1 MKNDPIRW
9 PIDVKHDGTFKYT
22 THYAVAESNFGFLQ
36 LYKVYKPIF
45 KLSFTWLFVCL
56 FRLKTEFQPFG
67 SLSLP
72 RRFSGSPFNRVCSV
86 GPDREGN
93 WPTLQ
98 NMGQNSGGSSPTDLP
113 SEVCPTCQDG
123 WGTSTVWDTGQDSF
137 MGFHQ
142 NPQVSKEE
150 RMINE
155 LYLTINNY
163 L

>member
-1 MKNDPIRW
+1 MD
-9 PIDVKHDGTFKYT
+9 DGTFALRSSWKQFRIPFNFTRFTSWFSKY
-22 THYAVAESNFGFLQ
+22 HLRNF
-36 LYKVYKPIF
+36 
-45 KLSFTWLFVCL
+45 FVCL

-67 SLSLP
+67 SLSLL

-150 RMINE
+150 RKTHDK
-155 LYLTINNY
+155 LALSYDQYRSRYRASTQDHLVY
-163 L
+163 K